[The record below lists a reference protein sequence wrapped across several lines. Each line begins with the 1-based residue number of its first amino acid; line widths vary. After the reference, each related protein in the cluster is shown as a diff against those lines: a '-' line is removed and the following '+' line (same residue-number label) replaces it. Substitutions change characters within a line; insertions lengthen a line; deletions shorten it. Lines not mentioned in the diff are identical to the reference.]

1 MLTFQKSSES
11 VKKEEKV
18 KDPSKNSTVDKIKKK
33 MKSDKESNKKDEM
46 GKEEVFFKKS
56 LLL

>member
-46 GKEEVFFKKS
+46 GKEEVFLKKS

>member
-1 MLTFQKSSES
+1 MITFQKSSES

>member
-46 GKEEVFFKKS
+46 GKEEVFKKKS